1 MSKFKDKKWFVGIDI
16 SKDQLDLA
24 LLYGQEPESLL
35 DKRINNNQRG
45 FNAMIQW
52 LKKNKVHL
60 EDCLFCMEHTGTYG
74 LQLFAM
80 LSDIGVDFC
89 VEPGLQIKKSLGM
102 TRGKNDRVD
111 ARRIAFYA
119 FTNRSKLK
127 PFTLP
132 SKKLLQLKQLLT
144 YRDQL
149 VRMRTGFLNSVKS
162 HEQYQ
167 QVTKDPFVTKQI
179 RGQIDQLTDQ
189 VKQLEKQIIEI
200 ISSEEQLQ
208 KNFSLAKSVRGIGLI
223 IAGFML
229 VTTNNFQSFDNGRK
243 YACYTGIAPFEHTSG
258 KSTKGKS
265 SVSHL
270 ANKRVKTLLTNGAN
284 SAINADPEIRNYYK
298 RKRAEGKEHKCVINA
313 VSAKLVNRVFAVVK
327 RQSPYVNI
335 YQQNF
340 C

>member
-189 VKQLEKQIIEI
+189 VKQLEKQIMEI
-200 ISSEEQLQ
+200 ISSEEPQ
-208 KNFSLAKSVRGIGLI
+208 A
-223 IAGFML
+223 
-229 VTTNNFQSFDNGRK
+229 NGG
-243 YACYTGIAPFEHTSG
+243 A
-258 KSTKGKS
+258 
-265 SVSHL
+265 
-270 ANKRVKTLLTNGAN
+270 RVPQRL
-284 SAINADPEIRNYYK
+284 P
-298 RKRAEGKEHKCVINA
+298 
-313 VSAKLVNRVFAVVK
+313 
-327 RQSPYVNI
+327 
-335 YQQNF
+335 
-340 C
+340 